1 MPVNSAQPEL
11 LTLAAAMRGE
21 EWADDL
27 AGALI
32 AAHHAGWDWPKTF
45 IAATRLMADEDAL
58 PKDLTEATRDPLK
71 RPGGPPRDESAIAA
85 IQAEMEA
92 RAEQARIDGRERAR
106 LAARRQD
113 GAA

>member
-1 MPVNSAQPEL
+1 MINSAQPEL

-45 IAATRLMADEDAL
+45 LAAARLMADEDAL

-71 RPGGPPRDESAIAA
+71 RQGVPPRDEDAIAR
-85 IQAEMEA
+85 IQAQMEA
-92 RAEQARIDGRERAR
+92 RAEEARAR
-106 LAARRQD
+106 GQERKR

>member
-1 MPVNSAQPEL
+1 MPIQSAQPEL

-45 IAATRLMADEDAL
+45 VAATRLMADEDAL

-71 RPGGPPRDESAIAA
+71 RPGGPPRDEDAIAR
-85 IQAEMEA
+85 IQADMEA
-92 RAEQARIDGRERAR
+92 RAEQARADGQAR
-106 LAARRQD
+106 NR